1 MKARSIARLVPLA
14 AFIFVSF
21 TCRLPHIPV
30 NYPAAQLWEPSGA
43 VLCSVV
49 YGEQIYI
56 AGEFNYF
63 GPHTGCGQAFSRTG
77 NQLAAGYGSSREVNG
92 RVLAAIPDG
101 QGGWYIGG
109 DFTKV
114 GDETRNHIA
123 HLRADGSPHPWNAG
137 ADGPV
142 WTMAL
147 NGDLLYAGGEFGTIG
162 GQSRSRIAALDT
174 STGSATAWDPAVTG
188 EMVQYIIVNGERVY
202 VGGWFR
208 GVGAE
213 TRNGLA
219 AVDASTGQVLAWN
232 PNPMWDAMTPGS
244 VKGLSLEGG
253 TLFVAGLFK
262 TIGGQARRYMAAV
275 SAETGLATAMDADAY
290 LSGDLR
296 SVLAH
301 DGVVYLGGDGLII
314 DGQQAGSLVA
324 LDAATGEVL
333 ESYSNLRVFSELVLF
348 GDTLYVAGG
357 YGGYSPMIAC
367 LDTNSGLVSSLDIVA
382 NGSVR
387 AVAVTAD
394 WIYAGGEFTSIGGV
408 RCGRVAALDLDRE
421 GPPVWS
427 ADITTGYASSIA
439 ASETTVYI
447 GGGFTEVSGQ
457 PRSRIAALDRA
468 TGSVTS
474 WNPNADDEVAAL
486 AIGNGVVYAGGR
498 FTNIGGQPRA
508 RIAALNL
515 STGQATAWN
524 PSVEDSCVS
533 SLSIG
538 NAVVYAAG
546 AFHSV
551 GGTPRSGIAA
561 ISMQTGAATAW
572 NPAPDVPPGNVFCVG
587 NQVYVSQGFTS
598 IGGASRNGLACLS
611 AQTGLAVAWDPNSG
625 GATCFTAEGG
635 TLFSGGIFSS
645 YGVPRG
651 GMAAT
656 SLATGLLSDFDPRCT
671 GVFPVLT
678 IGATDAAV
686 YIGGNFWN
694 IDGRN
699 RRFFAAVDRDSGHLL
714 N

>member
-1 MKARSIARLVPLA
+1 MLNVAAIAFFSLA
-14 AFIFVSF
+14 
-21 TCRLPHIPV
+21 CRLPQNPI
-30 NYPAAQLWEPSGA
+30 NSLGSQLWEPNGA
-43 VLCSVV
+43 VLCSAL

-56 AGEFNYF
+56 AGEFSYL
-63 GPHTGCGQAFSRTG
+63 GPHTGCGQAISRVG
-77 NQLAAGYGSSREVNG
+77 HQLAAGYGSSYEVND
-92 RVLAAIPDG
+92 RVLASIPDG

-109 DFTKV
+109 DFTQI
-114 GDETRNHIA
+114 GNETRNHIA
-123 HLRADGSPHPWNAG
+123 RLSADGSPYPWNPG

-142 WTMAL
+142 WTLAL
-147 NGDLLYAGGEFGTIG
+147 SGDLLYAGGEFSSIG

-174 STGSATAWDPAVTG
+174 STGLATAWDPGVTG
-188 EMVQYIIVNGERVY
+188 GMVQYIIVNGDRVY
-202 VGGWFR
+202 IGGEFR
-208 GVGAE
+208 GVGAG

-232 PNPMWDAMTPGS
+232 PNPMWDAMTPGLI
-244 VKGLSLEGG
+244 KGMSLEGS

-275 SAETGLATAMDADAY
+275 STETGLATAMDADAY
-290 LSGDLR
+290 LSSDLR

-301 DGVVYLGGDGLII
+301 DGVVYLGGDSLKI

-324 LDAATGEVL
+324 LNAETGEVL
-333 ESYSNLRVFSELVLF
+333 KSYSNLRVFSELVLF

-357 YGGYSPMIAC
+357 YGGYTPMIAC
-367 LDTNSGLVSSLDIVA
+367 IETNSGLISTLDLQA

-387 AVAVTAD
+387 AVAVTD
-394 WIYAGGEFTSIGGV
+394 GWIYAGGDFTSIGGV

-457 PRSRIAALDRA
+457 LRNRIAALDIA

-524 PSVEDSCVS
+524 PSVEDSYIS

-538 NAVVYAAG
+538 TGVVYAAG
-546 AFHSV
+546 VFCSV

-561 ISMQTGAATAW
+561 ISTQTGSATAW
-572 NPAPDVPPGNVFCVG
+572 NPAPDVPPGIVSCVG
-587 NQVYVSQGFTS
+587 NQVYVAQGFTS
-598 IGGASRNGLACLS
+598 IGGVSRNGLACLS
-611 AQTGLAVAWDPNSG
+611 AQTGLASAWDPNSG
-625 GATCFTAEGG
+625 GATCFTADGG
-635 TLFSGGIFSS
+635 TLFIGGLASFN
-645 YGVPRG
+645 GVPRG

-656 SLATGLLSDFDPRCT
+656 SLATGLLADFDPRCI
-671 GVFPVLT
+671 GLFPVLT
-678 IGATDAAV
+678 IGAKADAV
-686 YIGGNFWN
+686 YIGGNFRY
-694 IDGRN
+694 IDGRS
-699 RRFFAAVDRDSGHLL
+699 RRFFAAVDRESGHLL